1 MSIVCEKLRIRRFD
15 LSSGKI
21 LSVDNADN
29 IIKKNK
35 IESQILKLKDFI
47 FVMYNYS
54 PIFIGVHCTHGFNRT
69 GFLIISYLVEQFSWE

>member
-1 MSIVCEKLRIRRFD
+1 MIYLLVNDFK
-15 LSSGKI
+15 K

-29 IIKKNK
+29 VFKKNN
-35 IESQILKLKDFI
+35 IESQIERFHRLKDFI